1 VSEEIKNTFMRRLPE
16 NPQQSGLSDMAKR
29 ADSGKSAQPATAQT
43 MPPAYKAGAWS
54 GSASTRNPEMQK
66 ILQM

>member
-1 VSEEIKNTFMRRLPE
+1 MKKTFMRMLTE
-16 NPQQSGLSDMAKR
+16 NPQQSGLSDMAKS